1 MSDLVYSRFR
11 NTKLVCSEQLDE
23 SVDSM
28 VKAQLEM
35 ALPQVIHEKFEQQMG
50 TLIAEKAITQEQLTY
65 ALAPAIND
73 IRNLF
78 GASTRQDATFASLTL
93 VLDNC
98 FPHMPTYASLH
109 HASVFPLLCASA
121 PDSST
126 APPPGQHPLYPHSI
140 NLATELTTTTVH
152 QSPTQPPTNIE
163 IGLEIQHL

>member
-1 MSDLVYSRFR
+1 M
-11 NTKLVCSEQLDE
+11 CSEQLDE

-93 VLDNC
+93 RYWIIAFHTCQRMLLYITLQC
-98 FPHMPTYASLH
+98 FPFSVLRHRTPVQLHLRVNILSTPIVSISL
-109 HASVFPLLCASA
+109 L
-121 PDSST
+121 
-126 APPPGQHPLYPHSI
+126 
-140 NLATELTTTTVH
+140 N
-152 QSPTQPPTNIE
+152 
-163 IGLEIQHL
+163 